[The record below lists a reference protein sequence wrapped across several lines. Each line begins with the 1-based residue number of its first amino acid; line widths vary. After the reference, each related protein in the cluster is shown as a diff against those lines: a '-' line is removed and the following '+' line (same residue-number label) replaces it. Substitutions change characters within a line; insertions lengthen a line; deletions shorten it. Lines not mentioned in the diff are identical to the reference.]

1 MKEAVS
7 EDLTKQTVKGKKSCW
22 GFGEEVKAKENQEE
36 RKMELLHR
44 PRRLRGNGILRKMV
58 RETRMDKS
66 SLAYPMFVMEGN
78 NQKEEIPSMP
88 GQYRYSVD
96 RMEEKL
102 SFWRQ
107 E

>member
-1 MKEAVS
+1 
-7 EDLTKQTVKGKKSCW
+7 
-22 GFGEEVKAKENQEE
+22 
-36 RKMELLHR
+36 MEMINR
-44 PRRLRGNGILRKMV
+44 PRRLRTSANLRKMV

-66 SLAYPMFVMEGN
+66 SLIYPMFIVEGTN
-78 NQKEEIPSMP
+78 IKEEIPSMM

-102 SFWRQ
+102 GAV